1 MKVPDSNKIISLL
14 YIGGAL
20 LLVVVLYKILAAVG
34 LIKTGAKK
42 REEKAESEAEEKLRS
57 LDYFNPLLLKKYPDY
72 KTIYP
77 LNRVTAEALR
87 KALRGLGTNEE
98 AVFMAFGKL
107 PNKLSISEV
116 TLAYKVAYNRDL
128 GTDLMNDLTD
138 AEQVTLLKII
148 DKLPKN

>member
-1 MKVPDSNKIISLL
+1 MKLPDSSKIFPLL
-14 YIGGAL
+14 YLGGAL
-20 LLVVVLYKILAAVG
+20 LLVFIIYKLLAGVG
-34 LIKTGAKK
+34 LIKTAAKK
-42 REEKAESEAEEKLRS
+42 RQEEAESKAEEQLRS
-57 LDYFNPLLLKKYPDY
+57 LDYFNPLLLKQYPAY

-77 LNRVTAEALR
+77 LNRTTAEKLK

-98 AVFMAFGKL
+98 AVFTAFAQL

-148 DKLPKN
+148 DKLPVK

>member
-1 MKVPDSNKIISLL
+1 MKVPDSNKIIGLL

-20 LLVVVLYKILAAVG
+20 VLVFIIYKVLAGVG
-34 LIKTGAKK
+34 LVKTAAKK

-57 LDYFNPLLLKKYPDY
+57 MAYFNPLLLKKYPEY
-72 KTIYP
+72 VSIYP
-77 LNRVTAEALR
+77 LNRVTAESLR
-87 KALRGLGTNEE
+87 KALRGLGTDEE
-98 AVFMAFGKL
+98 AIFNAFGKL

-128 GTDLMNDLTD
+128 GTDLMNDMTD

-148 DKLPKN
+148 DKLPLK

>member
-20 LLVVVLYKILAAVG
+20 ILVVVLYKILAAVG

-57 LDYFNPLLLKKYPDY
+57 LDYFNPLLLKQYPDY

-98 AVFMAFGKL
+98 AVFTAFGKL

-148 DKLPKN
+148 DKLPVK